1 VPLKQ
6 LSSQEVAWLL
16 EQVGIFFKRH
26 GKEDIYEGYHK
37 GKLRVVVVPR
47 NRKQIPKGTLS
58 SVLRQ
63 AGITKE
69 EAEEILAR
77 KGKRQPS

>member
-1 VPLKQ
+1 MPLKQ
-6 LSSQEVAWLL
+6 LSSREVVWLL
-16 EQVGIFFKRH
+16 EQVGISFKRH
-26 GKEDIYEGYHK
+26 GKEDIHEGYHK

-58 SVLRQ
+58 SIFRQ

-69 EAEEILAR
+69 EAEEILSR
-77 KGKRQPS
+77 KRKRQPR